1 MGSRLLRF
9 AGVAAFLVLAL
20 WAGALGTSSASQNL
34 AVSTA
39 ADTFNSSNGGNVADA
54 DVVASGHKDKHNPT
68 DTPMP
73 TSTSAPAAT
82 ATATSTATPTATGTA
97 TPTEPI
103 SEPPTVT
110 ATRTATETS
119 IAPATASPTPIA
131 PATATRTATSA
142 ITVIAATST
151 ATATGTATATATV
164 TSVPTEE
171 PLASPIYLPLALVRH
186 GPPGPFT
193 AVAVAPSNGAIVYAA
208 NANGQIYFSR
218 DGGRSWSSAELSP
231 AVTQLAVHPQNPD
244 IVLAGLAQ
252 SEQGGGGIMFSNNG
266 GVTWT
271 AAAGIGRAR
280 IGDIAFAPSNGAVVY
295 AGTVDLTADAA
306 DEGVYVSQ
314 DAGATWQLSQR
325 ISAGVTSLLV
335 EAGNA
340 SVAYLG
346 TTADKLYRTTDG
358 QTWSQD
364 EGFPAADVR
373 DLAGY
378 PHNAGK
384 ILAATSSGLAY
395 YDGTRWYSFERP
407 GGMDQIVIDG
417 LDNRHAYG
425 ISDGVIFRSTNF
437 GWNGWVAQPTPFGRA
452 NTFALQSDG
461 TGLYV
466 AADTGLFRSPNLR
479 VNGQQLDFAPVL
491 P

>member
-9 AGVAAFLVLAL
+9 AGVAAFLVSAL

-34 AVSTA
+34 AVNTA
-39 ADTFNSSNGGNVADA
+39 ADTANSSNGGNDTDLAVAA
-54 DVVASGHKDKHNPT
+54 RGHKDKHNPT
-68 DTPMP
+68 DTPTP

-82 ATATSTATPTATGTA
+82 ATATPTATN
-97 TPTEPI
+97 TEP
-103 SEPPTVT
+103 PAAT
-110 ATRTATETS
+110 ATRTATATS
-119 IAPATASPTPIA
+119 IAPATATSIAPATATPTPIA
-131 PATATRTATSA
+131 PATATRTATSET
-142 ITVIAATST
+142 TVIAATSTAT

-164 TSVPTEE
+164 TTDATTVPSV
-171 PLASPIYLPLALVRH
+171 SPIYLPLALVRH

-218 DGGRSWSSAELSP
+218 DGGQSWSSAELSP
-231 AVTQLAVHPQNPD
+231 AVTRLVVHPQNPD
-244 IVLAGLAQ
+244 IVLAGLAH
-252 SEQGGGGIMFSNNG
+252 SEQGGGIMFSNNG

-295 AGTVDLTADAA
+295 AGTVDPSADAA

-325 ISAGVTSLLV
+325 ISTGVTSLLV

-364 EGFPAADVR
+364 GGFPAADVR

-417 LDNRHAYG
+417 FDNRHAYG
-425 ISDGVIFRSTNF
+425 ISDGVVFRSTNF

-466 AADTGLFRSPNLR
+466 AADSGLFRSPNLR

>member
-1 MGSRLLRF
+1 
-9 AGVAAFLVLAL
+9 
-20 WAGALGTSSASQNL
+20 
-34 AVSTA
+34 
-39 ADTFNSSNGGNVADA
+39 
-54 DVVASGHKDKHNPT
+54 
-68 DTPMP
+68 
-73 TSTSAPAAT
+73 
-82 ATATSTATPTATGTA
+82 
-97 TPTEPI
+97 
-103 SEPPTVT
+103 
-110 ATRTATETS
+110 
-119 IAPATASPTPIA
+119 
-131 PATATRTATSA
+131 
-142 ITVIAATST
+142 
-151 ATATGTATATATV
+151 
-164 TSVPTEE
+164 
-171 PLASPIYLPLALVRH
+171 VRH

-295 AGTVDLTADAA
+295 AGTVDPSADAA

-364 EGFPAADVR
+364 GGFPAADVR